1 MVDASDN
8 VTVILVAVLFSFV
21 VETSLIDNEGVSLSV
36 MVTVPV
42 ASLIVPSD
50 ALLIVMVIV
59 SSLSSVLSSV
69 IDTANVLEVSPA
81 LNVKVPLFAV

>member
-8 VTVILVAVLFSFV
+8 VTVIFVAVLFSFV

-81 LNVKVPLFAV
+81 LNVKVSLAAV